1 MIKRNGQPAR
11 HTVPHYS
18 GRLTDAENEAYQTAV
33 AAVQSE
39 LADLTTVGQAL
50 RGVENPGMGTAGASG
65 DPTEIVVGSS
75 DPWQVRKCLVELN
88 QSEVFLCQKGTEF
101 AVIERFSENS
111 RYAMAN
117 GPAEIMLTGNNERQV
132 LQDYAQNERQ
142 TLQLLATDLTAK
154 VRETLAAQH
163 PDLNCRRVVEAVTR
177 RCDYEINPTQSQ
189 AETIASALQETRGLR
204 V

>member
-1 MIKRNGQPAR
+1 MIKRNGQPAH

-33 AAVQSE
+33 AEVQSE
-39 LADLTTVGQAL
+39 LADLTIVGQAL
-50 RGVENPGMGTAGASG
+50 RRVENPATGTGGTSS
-65 DPTEIVVGSS
+65 DPTEIAVGSS

-88 QSEVFLCQKGTEF
+88 QSEVFLCQKGTEY

-163 PDLNCRRVVEAVTR
+163 PDLNCRRVVEAIAR
-177 RCDYEINPTQSQ
+177 RCDHEINPAQSQ
-189 AETIASALQETRGLR
+189 AETIAPALQQTRGMR

>member
-33 AAVQSE
+33 ASVQSE

-50 RGVENPGMGTAGASG
+50 RGVENPGLGTAGASG

-75 DPWQVRKCLVELN
+75 DPWQVRNCLVELN

-189 AETIASALQETRGLR
+189 AETIAPALQQTHGIR

>member
-1 MIKRNGQPAR
+1 M
-11 HTVPHYS
+11 
-18 GRLTDAENEAYQTAV
+18 
-33 AAVQSE
+33 
-39 LADLTTVGQAL
+39 
-50 RGVENPGMGTAGASG
+50 
-65 DPTEIVVGSS
+65 
-75 DPWQVRKCLVELN
+75 ELN
-88 QSEVFLCQKGTEF
+88 QSEVFLCQKGTEY

-154 VRETLAAQH
+154 VRETLAAHH
-163 PDLNCRRVVEAVTR
+163 PDLNCRRVVEAIAR
-177 RCDYEINPTQSQ
+177 RCDHEINPAQSQ
-189 AETIASALQETRGLR
+189 AETIAPALQQTHGMR

>member
-50 RGVENPGMGTAGASG
+50 RGVENPGLGTAGASG

-88 QSEVFLCQKGTEF
+88 QSEVFLCQKGTEY

-189 AETIASALQETRGLR
+189 AETIAPALQQTHGIR

>member
-18 GRLTDAENEAYQTAV
+18 GRLTDAENEAHQTAV

-75 DPWQVRKCLVELN
+75 DAWQVRKCLVELN

-189 AETIASALQETRGLR
+189 AETIAPALQQTHGIR

>member
-50 RGVENPGMGTAGASG
+50 RGVENPGRGTAGASG

-189 AETIASALQETRGLR
+189 AETIAPALQQTHGIR

>member
-33 AAVQSE
+33 ASVQSE

-189 AETIASALQETRGLR
+189 AETIAPALQQTHGMR

>member
-18 GRLTDAENEAYQTAV
+18 GRLTDVENEAYQTAV
-33 AAVQSE
+33 AGVQSE
-39 LADLTTVGQAL
+39 LADLTTIAQAL
-50 RGVENPGMGTAGASG
+50 RGVENPGMGSAGTSG

-75 DPWQVRKCLVELN
+75 DPWQVRKCLVQLN
-88 QSEVFLCQKGTEF
+88 QSEVFLCQKGTEY

-189 AETIASALQETRGLR
+189 AETIAPALQQTHGIR

>member
-11 HTVPHYS
+11 HSVPNYS
-18 GRLTDAENEAYQTAV
+18 GRKTDAENEAYQTAV

-39 LADLTTVGQAL
+39 LADLTTVAQAL
-50 RGVENPGMGTAGASG
+50 RGVENPGMGAVGTSG
-65 DPTEIVVGSS
+65 EPTEIVVGSS
-75 DPWQVRKCLVELN
+75 DPWQVRKCLVQLN
-88 QSEVFLCQKGTEF
+88 QSEVFLCQKGPEY
-101 AVIERFSENS
+101 AVLERFSENS

-117 GPAEIMLTGNNERQV
+117 GPAEIILTGNNERQV

-163 PDLNCRRVVEAVTR
+163 PDQNCRRVVEAITR
-177 RCDYEINPTQSQ
+177 RCEHEINPTQSQ
-189 AETIASALQETRGLR
+189 AETIAPVLQQTHGIR

>member
-189 AETIASALQETRGLR
+189 AETIAPALQQTRGMR

>member
-33 AAVQSE
+33 AAVESE

-189 AETIASALQETRGLR
+189 AETIAPALQQTHGIR

>member
-50 RGVENPGMGTAGASG
+50 RGVENPGLGTAGASG

-189 AETIASALQETRGLR
+189 AETIAPALQQTHGMR

>member
-189 AETIASALQETRGLR
+189 AETIAPALQQTRGLR

>member
-33 AAVQSE
+33 ASVQSE

-50 RGVENPGMGTAGASG
+50 RGVENPGLGTAGASG

-189 AETIASALQETRGLR
+189 AETIAPALQQTHGMR

>member
-189 AETIASALQETRGLR
+189 AETIAPALQQTHGIRI
-204 V
+204 

>member
-189 AETIASALQETRGLR
+189 AETIAPALQQAHGVR

>member
-11 HTVPHYS
+11 HNVPHYS

-50 RGVENPGMGTAGASG
+50 RGVENPGMGTAGVSG

-189 AETIASALQETRGLR
+189 AETIAPALQQTHGIR

>member
-50 RGVENPGMGTAGASG
+50 RGVENPGLGKAGASG

-88 QSEVFLCQKGTEF
+88 QSEVFLCQKGTEY

-111 RYAMAN
+111 RYAVAN
-117 GPAEIMLTGNNERQV
+117 GQAEIILTGNNERQV

-177 RCDYEINPTQSQ
+177 RCDYEINPTQSH
-189 AETIASALQETRGLR
+189 AETIAPALQQAHGVR

>member
-39 LADLTTVGQAL
+39 LADLTTVSQAL
-50 RGVENPGMGTAGASG
+50 RGVENPGMGSAGTSG
-65 DPTEIVVGSS
+65 DPTEIAVGSS

-88 QSEVFLCQKGTEF
+88 QSEVFLCQKGTEY

-163 PDLNCRRVVEAVTR
+163 PDLNCRRVVEAITR

-189 AETIASALQETRGLR
+189 AETIAPALQQTHGIR

>member
-1 MIKRNGQPAR
+1 
-11 HTVPHYS
+11 
-18 GRLTDAENEAYQTAV
+18 
-33 AAVQSE
+33 
-39 LADLTTVGQAL
+39 
-50 RGVENPGMGTAGASG
+50 MGTAGASG

-163 PDLNCRRVVEAVTR
+163 PDLNCRRVVEAITR
-177 RCDYEINPTQSQ
+177 RCDHEINPTQSQ
-189 AETIASALQETRGLR
+189 AETIAPALQQTHGIR

>member
-1 MIKRNGQPAR
+1 MIKRNGQPAL
-11 HTVPHYS
+11 HAVPHYS
-18 GRLTDAENEAYQTAV
+18 GRLTDAENEAYKTAV

-50 RGVENPGMGTAGASG
+50 RVAENPGMGTAGTSG
-65 DPTEIVVGSS
+65 DPTKIVVGSS

-163 PDLNCRRVVEAVTR
+163 PDLNCRRVVEALTR

-189 AETIASALQETRGLR
+189 AETIAPALQHARGMR

>member
-11 HTVPHYS
+11 HIVPHYS

-33 AAVQSE
+33 ASVQSE
-39 LADLTTVGQAL
+39 LADLTTVAQAL
-50 RGVENPGMGTAGASG
+50 RGVENPSMAASGTSG
-65 DPTEIVVGSS
+65 DPSEIVVGSS

-88 QSEVFLCQKGTEF
+88 QSEVFLCQKGTEY

-154 VRETLAAQH
+154 VHETLAAQH
-163 PDLNCRRVVEAVTR
+163 PDLNCRRVVEAVAR
-177 RCDYEINPTQSQ
+177 RCDHEINPTQSQ
-189 AETIASALQETRGLR
+189 AETIAPALQQTHGIR

>member
-33 AAVQSE
+33 AAVESE

>member
-33 AAVQSE
+33 ASVQSE

-50 RGVENPGMGTAGASG
+50 RGVENPGLGTAGASG

-189 AETIASALQETRGLR
+189 AETIAPALQQTHGIR

>member
-18 GRLTDAENEAYQTAV
+18 GRLTDAENEAYKTAV

-50 RGVENPGMGTAGASG
+50 RGVENPGVGTTGTSG

-75 DPWQVRKCLVELN
+75 DPWQVRKCLVQLN
-88 QSEVFLCQKGTEF
+88 QSEVFLCQKGTEYS
-101 AVIERFSENS
+101 VIERFSENS

-163 PDLNCRRVVEAVTR
+163 PDLNCRRVVEAV
-177 RCDYEINPTQSQ
+177 
-189 AETIASALQETRGLR
+189 
-204 V
+204 

>member
-18 GRLTDAENEAYQTAV
+18 GRLTDAENEADKTAV

-50 RGVENPGMGTAGASG
+50 RGVENPGVGTTGTSG

-75 DPWQVRKCLVELN
+75 DPWQVRKCLVQLN
-88 QSEVFLCQKGTEF
+88 QSEVFLCQKGTEY

-163 PDLNCRRVVEAVTR
+163 PEQNCRRVVEAIAR
-177 RCDYEINPTQSQ
+177 RCDHEISPTQSQ
-189 AETIASALQETRGLR
+189 AETIAPVLQQTHGIR

>member
-33 AAVQSE
+33 AAVQTE
-39 LADLTTVGQAL
+39 LTDLTTVAQAL
-50 RGVENPGMGTAGASG
+50 RGVENPGMGRAGTSG

-88 QSEVFLCQKGTEF
+88 QSEVFLCQKGTEY

-189 AETIASALQETRGLR
+189 AETIAPALQQTHGMR

>member
-39 LADLTTVGQAL
+39 LADLATVGQAL
-50 RGVENPGMGTAGASG
+50 RGVENPATVTEGTSS
-65 DPTEIVVGSS
+65 DSTEIAVGSS

-88 QSEVFLCQKGTEF
+88 QSEVFLCQKGTEY

-132 LQDYAQNERQ
+132 LQDYAQNERE

-163 PDLNCRRVVEAVTR
+163 PDLNCRRVVEAITR

-189 AETIASALQETRGLR
+189 AETIAPALQQTRGMR

>member
-11 HTVPHYS
+11 HNVPHYS

-33 AAVQSE
+33 AGVQSE
-39 LADLTTVGQAL
+39 LADLTTIAQAV
-50 RGVENPGMGTAGASG
+50 RAVENPGVGANGTAG
-65 DPTEIVVGSS
+65 DPTEIGVGSG
-75 DPWQVRKCLVELN
+75 DRWQVRRCLVELN

-111 RYAMAN
+111 RYAMTN

-142 TLQLLATDLTAK
+142 SLQLLATDLTAK

-163 PDLNCRRVVEAVTR
+163 PDQNCRRVVEAITR
-177 RCDYEINPTQSQ
+177 RCEHEINPTQSQ
-189 AETIASALQETRGLR
+189 AETIAPVLQQTHGIR